1 MNSKS
6 QTIELNFTVVENANW
21 IQPDSLYKGHN
32 NDYYQ
37 KKYKSANIQRYV
49 GMGIT
54 VAGLAILHVGIYREF
69 WGSSK
74 LANQDAQ
81 KMTERLI
88 YSGFAIAN
96 IGAPIWI
103 SGYNMKKNNKKAMEH
118 AKSNANL
125 SLGITNNGVGLVLSF

>member
-1 MNSKS
+1 MNTHS
-6 QTIELNFTVVENANW
+6 QTIDLKFTVAENTNW

-32 NDYYQ
+32 YDYYQ

-69 WGSSK
+69 WGSRK
-74 LANQDAQ
+74 VHNQNAQ

-88 YSGFAIAN
+88 YSGFVIAN

-103 SGYNMKKNNKKAMEH
+103 SGYKMKKNNKKAMEH

>member
-1 MNSKS
+1 MNTHS
-6 QTIELNFTVVENANW
+6 QTIDLNFTVVENANW

-32 NDYYQ
+32 YDYYQ

-54 VAGLAILHVGIYREF
+54 VAGLAILHVGLYREF

-74 LANQDAQ
+74 LHNQDAQ

-103 SGYNMKKNNKKAMEH
+103 SGNKMKKNNKKAMEH